1 MSSSLNEQKQRKL
14 LYLTSIYP
22 TSNGT
27 GSQLR
32 AFSMLRMLASRY
44 EVYLVVINIYQFL
57 PGPHDAQ
64 VDAMCREIKILKVT
78 TQKGPQPTVEAS
90 NCIATEGWEIS
101 PAECSQAVLQLYQ
114 DREMDVLFVFR
125 LQSLYAV
132 GTTFHRFP
140 QRELDLD
147 EMASLGELTIQRLSA
162 EMGLNI
168 HPPRGWMKGLQT
180 LEKIFIPKFHR
191 VYVSSTVEIERV
203 KQHTG
208 FAKAELLPNIAP
220 SRPFLSEVPRQNP
233 QEILF
238 VGKLDYLPN
247 TDAVLWYLKEIHPL
261 LRQAKGEGIVFRI
274 VGYNCPAPIR
284 AWDGRNG
291 VEVCGYVRD
300 LAEAYGRASLA
311 IVPLRAGSGTRLKI
325 LEAFAYGRPVVS
337 TTIGAEGLAVTS
349 GKDLLL
355 ADTPEDFAEACLK
368 VLNQPALA
376 QALIE
381 GGLQINRD
389 RYSEDALGRAYDQAS
404 KAS

>member
-1 MSSSLNEQKQRKL
+1 MSSSPSDQKRRKL
-14 LYLTSIYP
+14 LFLTSIYP
-22 TSNGT
+22 TSHGT

-32 AFSMLRMLASRY
+32 AFAMLRMLTSRY
-44 EVYLVVINIYQFL
+44 DVYLVVINIYQFL

-64 VDAMCREIKILKVT
+64 VDAMCREIKYLKVT
-78 TQKGPQPTVEAS
+78 TQNGLQPTVEAATS
-90 NCIATEGWEIS
+90 IATDGLEIS
-101 PAECSQAVLQLYQ
+101 PAECSQVVLQYYQ
-114 DREMDVLFVFR
+114 DRAMDVLFLFR

-140 QRELDLD
+140 HRELDLD
-147 EMASLGELTIQRLSA
+147 EMASLGELTIQRLSE
-162 EMGLNI
+162 EMSLNI

-247 TDAVLWYLKEIHPL
+247 TDAVLWYLKDIHPL
-261 LRQAKGEGIVFRI
+261 LRRAKGEGIVFRI
-274 VGYNCPAPIR
+274 AGYNCPPPIR
-284 AWDGRNG
+284 AWDGRDG

-337 TTIGAEGLAVTS
+337 TTIGAEGLEVTT
-349 GKDLLL
+349 GKNLLL
-355 ADTPEDFAEACLK
+355 ADTPETFAGACLEA
-368 VLNQPALA
+368 LNQPELA

-381 GGLQINRD
+381 GGLRINRE
-389 RYSEDALGRAYDQAS
+389 RYSEEALVRAYDLMVP
-404 KAS
+404 